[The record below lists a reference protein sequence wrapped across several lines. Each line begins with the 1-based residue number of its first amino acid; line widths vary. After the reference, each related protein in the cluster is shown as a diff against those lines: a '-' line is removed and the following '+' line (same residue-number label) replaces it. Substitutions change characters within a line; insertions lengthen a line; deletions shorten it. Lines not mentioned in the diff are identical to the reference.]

1 MKTNEKITR
10 VAYIIEA
17 GFEHFIALFVT
28 GTMLGYLLDVIGFSD
43 ALQGIISTVATFTC
57 GAQLCA
63 IFFSP
68 QKRKRLVTIG
78 HLINQ
83 ACFFLLYLLPVFNI
97 PSVIKPIVLT
107 ALLFVGHTVNNAINP
122 MKITWLMSSVPNET
136 RGRFTA
142 VKEMISLAGGMAV
155 SLGFGAVADRY
166 RDVNGLPTRPYY
178 VICAT
183 AIFIMMA
190 IHTVS
195 LLVSTDKIDS
205 LPARTP
211 AKLAIESIFK
221 NSSLIKVIGVGIIWN
236 IASAIS
242 VSFYA
247 SYVREE
253 LGFSFTVLAIIS
265 MIGSVCRILVSP
277 ILGKIGDKYSF
288 STSMT
293 ISFFIIAIGFFAM
306 CFTRPETK
314 WIYLVYVCLH
324 AFAMAGINSGVI
336 NLIYDYVVPED
347 RAIAMGIKNALGGIL
362 GFFTALLSGF
372 ALEKIQV
379 VGGIYLFGASV
390 YAQQILSLAS
400 FAATVLLIVYM
411 RAVIAPLNKISKK
424 EGKNNE

>member
-1 MKTNEKITR
+1 MKSTDKTTR
-10 VAYIIEA
+10 IAYVVEA
-17 GFEHFIALFVT
+17 GFEHFISLFVT
-28 GTMLGYLLDVIGFSD
+28 GTMLGYLLDVMGFSD
-43 ALQGIISTVATFTC
+43 AMQGIISTVATFTC

-68 QKRKRLVTIG
+68 KKRKRLVTIG

-83 ACFFLLYLLPVFNI
+83 TCFFLLYLLPVFDV
-97 PSVIKPIVLT
+97 PTEIKPIVLT
-107 ALLFVGHTVNNAINP
+107 VLLFAGHIVNNAINP
-122 MKITWLMSSVPNET
+122 TKITWLMTSVPNES

-142 VKEMISLAGGMAV
+142 TKEMISLAGGMAV
-155 SLGFGAVADRY
+155 SLGFGAIADTF
-166 RDVNGLPTRPYY
+166 RDASGVPTKPYY

-183 AIFIMMA
+183 AILIMMT
-190 IHTVS
+190 IHTIS
-195 LLVSTDKIDS
+195 LLVSTDKTDA
-205 LPARTP
+205 LPSRAP
-211 AKLAIESIFK
+211 VKLAIGRIFK
-221 NSSLIKVIGVGIIWN
+221 NSSLVKVIGVGIIWN
-236 IASAIS
+236 IASALS

-253 LGFSFTVLAIIS
+253 LGFSFTVIALIS
-265 MIGSVCRILVSP
+265 TIGSVCRILISP

-293 ISFFIIAIGFFAM
+293 LSFCVVAVAFLAM
-306 CFTRPETK
+306 GFTRPETK

-347 RAIAMGIKNALGGIL
+347 RAVAMGIKNALGGIL
-362 GFFTALLSGF
+362 GFFTALLSGLV
-372 ALEKIQV
+372 LEKIQTL
-379 VGGIYLFGASV
+379 GGLSLFGTSI
-390 YAQQILSLAS
+390 YAQQLLALAS

-411 RAVIAPLNKISKK
+411 RTVIAPLNKIPKE

>member
-1 MKTNEKITR
+1 MKTNEKTTR
-10 VAYIIEA
+10 IAYIIEA

-28 GTMLGYLLDVIGFSD
+28 GPMLGYLLDVIGFSD

-68 QKRKRLVTIG
+68 KKRKRLVMIG
-78 HLINQ
+78 HIINQ
-83 ACFFLLYLLPVFNI
+83 ACFFALYLLPVFDI
-97 PSVIKPIVLT
+97 PTEIKPIVLT
-107 ALLFVGHTVNNAINP
+107 ALLFVGHIVNNAINP
-122 MKITWLMSSVPNET
+122 TKITWLMSSVPNET

-166 RDVNGLPTRPYY
+166 RDTNGLPTKPYY

-190 IHTVS
+190 IHTLS
-195 LLVSTDKIDS
+195 LLVSTDKVDS
-205 LPARTP
+205 LPPRTP
-211 AKLAIESIFK
+211 MKLAIGRIFRD
-221 NSSLIKVIGVGIIWN
+221 SSLVKVIGVGIIWN
-236 IASAIS
+236 IASAMS

-265 MIGSVCRILVSP
+265 TIGSVCRILVSP

-293 ISFFIIAIGFFAM
+293 LSFFLVAIGFLAM

-347 RAIAMGIKNALGGIL
+347 RAVAMGIKNALGGIL
-362 GFFTALLSGF
+362 GFFTALLSGL
-372 ALEKIQV
+372 ALEKIQSM
-379 VGGIYLFGASV
+379 GGIHLFGTSV

-400 FAATVLLIVYM
+400 FAGTVLLIVYM